1 MSPQCPPPQER
12 LADNKEPTLPGC
24 SRMHQEEKKKKNAI
38 LPQFPHLPNGNEG
51 FTLLPSRAAGAS
63 RLTLTDPC
71 VWGTRGSAVGGLH
84 LEQGDGIW
92 PGC

>member
-1 MSPQCPPPQER
+1 MSPQCPPHR
-12 LADNKEPTLPGC
+12 KDWLIVKSLPSLGAPEC
-24 SRMHQEEKKKKNAI
+24 TKRKDAI

-51 FTLLPSRAAGAS
+51 LTLLPSRAAGAS